1 MQTLLQDLGTDT
13 HNDQREEPGSY
24 ADFSLSETYYAL
36 LTLTELTQPKN
47 RRYYMKKRFVSL
59 LGILVVTLIQS
70 SLFTVSKTGANT
82 FESAVGSESYEPV
95 QSKEFKRS
103 VEIDSGADFILE
115 TDKGSVLLTSWDRN
129 QIEIS
134 ARIDAPKN
142 ESEDYGKLAVEG
154 ARIDVTGDKR
164 MLTVR
169 SNFDAVPYK
178 NNTLGQSKTLPDIHY
193 EIRAPRN
200 LNLRLD
206 VDRSKLEVRAFT
218 GKMRLQADRSPL
230 IASDLEGEV
239 HITIDRGSVELA
251 NLRGS
256 LKVEADR
263 TSGQV
268 RALRL
273 SGDSSIEIDRGTLD
287 LGLSESQGLNIVA
300 NMTKRS
306 GFNSDFAVSILASGK
321 GVDKKRFEGTING
334 GGSKLLIESDRG
346 TVNLKRE

>member
-1 MQTLLQDLGTDT
+1 MKRRIFLL
-13 HNDQREEPGSY
+13 S
-24 ADFSLSETYYAL
+24 
-36 LTLTELTQPKN
+36 
-47 RRYYMKKRFVSL
+47 
-59 LGILVVTLIQS
+59 GILVLTLIQS
-70 SLFTVSKTGANT
+70 SLFTASKTGAKA
-82 FESAVGSESYEPV
+82 FENPSNAASSAPV

-103 VEIDSGADFILE
+103 VDIDSGADFALE
-115 TDKGSVLLTSWDRN
+115 TDKGSVLLTSWERN

-169 SNFDAVPYK
+169 SNFDGVPYK
-178 NNTLGQSKTLPDIHY
+178 DNTLGQSKALPDIHY

-206 VDRSKLEVRAFT
+206 VDRSKLELRAFT
-218 GKMRLQADRSPL
+218 GKMRLHSDRSPF
-230 IASDLEGEV
+230 IASDLEGEI
-239 HITIDRGSVELA
+239 HISIDRGSVEVT

-273 SGDSSIEIDRGTLD
+273 SADSRIVIDRGTFD
-287 LGLSESQGLNIVA
+287 LGLSDSQGLNIVA
-300 NMTKRS
+300 NLTKRS
-306 GFNSDFAVSILASGK
+306 GFNSDFALPIPATGK
-321 GVDKKRFEGTING
+321 GRDKKSFEATING
-334 GGSKLLIESDRG
+334 GGPRLSIESDRG
-346 TVNLKRE
+346 TINLKRE